1 MPVTIK
7 QIEAFHAVATLGSVV
22 AAADHLSLV
31 QSTVSKRLVEL
42 EAVIGAPLFERG
54 PRTVLLT
61 RRGQSVLSLAAEMLR
76 LEAQFREEAGGPIIF
91 RGRFRFGVTELVAL
105 SWLPRLI
112 VAMKESISRR
122 RPCTGGRGERRFV
135 REARRPT
142 PRSRDWPRSAAPA
155 GVSTASAGF
164 RSVAMDVRAGLWTGG
179 GRGSARANGRISH
192 PNPGCRFGATTPRS
206 LTGSVQ
212 RACRS
217 TASSSVTAPMCL
229 PNWPAAGLGI
239 TFLTEDFFRRDV
251 ESGRLRLIR
260 TIPRIPPIQYFAVI
274 RADVADPLAQ
284 RVAQIA
290 RRICDFSARRLAP

>member
-7 QIEAFHAVATLGSVV
+7 QMEAFHAVATLGSVV

-112 VAMKESISRR
+112 VAMKEAF
-122 RPCTGGRGERRFV
+122 PDVVPVPEV
-135 REARRPT
+135 EA
-142 PRSRDWPRSAAPA
+142 
-155 GVSTASAGF
+155 
-164 RSVAMDVRAGLWTGG
+164 SVALFEKLADRRLDLVIGLD
-179 GRGSARANGRISH
+179 
-192 PNPGCRFGATTPRS
+192 PPPR
-206 LTGSVQ
+206 LEFRPLPLASVQ
-212 RACRS
+212 LQWMC
-217 TASSSVTAPMCL
+217 APGFGPEEDEVPLERMAEYPILTQGSGSGLQRLVLDWLGAEGLQINRVVQCNSPHVL
-229 PNWPAAGLGI
+229 AELAAAGLGI

-274 RADVADPLAQ
+274 RADVADPLAH
-284 RVAQIA
+284 RIAQTA